1 MDNWVNV
8 KEVPP
13 SQGDINR
20 MLVSGGKGGFWKPT
34 SIQILP
40 NGDVLAKRSGKM
52 NKVEWYIILPD
63 VPKRP
68 KKVKIVKEKKPKAKP
83 VLPHMKLGWPKN
95 LIEQELDIY
104 DVEITSEDFEEKIRS
119 YQRLTEREKEMLLL
133 YYKVG
138 MTYEQIARAFDL
150 TRERVRQIVIGSIKK
165 LYSPLGRE
173 YLFGIDRRSAIG
185 RSTLYALPDE
195 LSVREYNAL
204 VRGGI
209 RTMEQLL
216 RLRYEDVIK
225 IRHCGKQ
232 SAEHIMEVVE
242 KYNGNANSD
251 KG

>member
-68 KKVKIVKEKKPKAKP
+68 KKVKIVKEKEPKAKP
-83 VLPHMKLGWPKN
+83 ILPHMKLGWPKN

-119 YQRLTEREKEMLLL
+119 YQRLTEREKEMMLL

-138 MTYEQIARAFDL
+138 MTYEQIARVFGL
-150 TRERVRQIVIGSIKK
+150 TRARVRQIVVKSIRK
-165 LYSPLGRE
+165 LRSTSGLVH
-173 YLFGIDRRSAIG
+173 LFGEYGKETRWFEQMW
-185 RSTLYALPDE
+185 TLPDE
-195 LSVREYNAL
+195 LATRERNAL
-204 VRGGI
+204 YRAGVY
-209 RTMEQLL
+209 TMQDFM
-216 RLRYEDVIK
+216 RLSIDAVLKIK
-225 IRHCGKQ
+225 WIGKT

-251 KG
+251 KV